1 MPHLR
6 DLCEIS
12 SGFSF
17 RGSVIDEP
25 GGTYRVVQLGDVD
38 WEAER
43 VAWEDLPRVGGI
55 DPGPHHLLRAGDILF
70 AAKGRTNRA
79 VFVPDDGPAV
89 AASTFFVV
97 RPIRT
102 DVLAAYVGWYVN
114 TAPAQA
120 HFQTCSRGTNLR
132 SVSKSCLGS
141 LDVPLPPV
149 DIQRRIAEAA
159 RLARE
164 ERELSDRLVAKRAA
178 LVEAA
183 CLRLT
188 TTQPLITRPAH

>member
-1 MPHLR
+1 MPHLQ
-6 DLCEIS
+6 DVCEIS

-17 RGSVIDEP
+17 RGSVADEP

-70 AAKGRTNRA
+70 AAKGRMNRS

-97 RPIRT
+97 RPRQA

-120 HFQTCSRGTNLR
+120 HFQMCSRGTNIR

-141 LDVPLPPV
+141 LDLPLPPLDV
-149 DIQRRIAEAA
+149 QRRIVETV

-164 ERELSDRLVAKRAA
+164 ERELTDKLVAKRAA
-178 LVEAA
+178 LVETLLLSSA
-183 CLRLT
+183 T
-188 TTQPLITRPAH
+188 HQ